1 MWTKRAVAPGFDL
14 FGFGIVAVDDIVEL
28 DQFPV
33 AGGKQRYQRLHRHPG
48 GITGTA
54 LVAAA
59 RLGARCLYGGNLGR
73 GELASFIRTSLT
85 AEGIEVLTPQ
95 HAPDARPYHSIILV
109 ERATGER
116 TILDSNAGVVA
127 HTEDSLP
134 AEWVTSARGLFLDWL
149 GIPAGIAAAR
159 IARTHGIP
167 VFSDM
172 ESVAEDGR
180 LELLALTDHLIVP
193 LSFATSLS
201 GEGTPERAL
210 QALARSARACTAVT
224 DGPRGVW
231 FTADGVNVQHQPA
244 FAVEAV
250 DTTGCGDV
258 FHGAYAAAILA
269 GENIPSSIRF
279 AAAAAALK
287 ATQPGGQAGIPS
299 RARVEAMLTQ

>member
-1 MWTKRAVAPGFDL
+1 VAPEFDL

-54 LVAAA
+54 LVSAA
-59 RLGARCLYGGNLGR
+59 RLGARCAYGGNLGHD
-73 GELASFIRTSLT
+73 ELASYIRTSLA

-95 HAPDARPYHSIILV
+95 HAANARPYHSIILV

-116 TILDSNAGVVA
+116 TILDSNAGVIA
-127 HTEDSLP
+127 HTEDSIP
-134 AEWVTSARGLFLDWL
+134 EEWITNARGLFIDWL

-159 IARTHGIP
+159 IARARSIP
-167 VFSDM
+167 VFADM
-172 ESVAEDGR
+172 ESVADDGR

-193 LSFATSLS
+193 LAFATALT
-201 GEGTPERAL
+201 GEGTPELAVR
-210 QALARSARACTAVT
+210 ALARPARACTAVT
-224 DGPRGVW
+224 DGPRGAW
-231 FTADGVNVQHQPA
+231 FTTDGTNVQHQLA
-244 FAVEAV
+244 FSVDAV

-269 GENIPSSIRF
+269 GDDIPASIRF

-287 ATQPGGQAGIPS
+287 ATQPGGQAGIPN
-299 RARVEAMLTQ
+299 RPRVEAMLTQ